1 MSPSLPQILIILAIV
16 LLIFGPKRIPD
27 IGRSLGQALRG
38 FKRGVTG
45 EDEKKDKVVD
55 SSHGKNG
62 G

>member
-38 FKRGVTG
+38 FKRGMTG

-55 SSHGKNG
+55 SSHGKNDG
-62 G
+62 

>member
-16 LLIFGPKRIPD
+16 LLIFGPKKIPD

-45 EDEKKDKVVD
+45 EDEKKDTV
-55 SSHGKNG
+55 SSPDGKKNA
-62 G
+62 